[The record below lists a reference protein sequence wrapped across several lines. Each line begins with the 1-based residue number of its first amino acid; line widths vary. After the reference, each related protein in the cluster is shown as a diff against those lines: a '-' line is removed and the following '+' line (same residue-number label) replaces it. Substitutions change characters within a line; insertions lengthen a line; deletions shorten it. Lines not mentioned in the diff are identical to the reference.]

1 MDDSQKIETKKLD
14 LFKNGSQ
21 WLRADFHL
29 HTKADKE
36 FVYNGDVNFYYSNY
50 IQQLKKEGIQVGVIT
65 NHNKF
70 DVDEYKAL
78 KKTAKKEG
86 IWLVAG
92 VELSVNDGAN
102 GIHTLIAF
110 DDKSW
115 LPNNENYINQFL
127 TSAFEGIANRENDN
141 TRCNY
146 SLETLL
152 KKLDEHRNQGR
163 DSFIVLAHIEQNS
176 GFFNELEGGRI
187 QQLAKNELFKKFVL
201 GLQKVRTYDRL
212 DTYRQWFGG
221 VLPAFVEGS
230 DCKTLEAAGKPF
242 ETK

>member
-152 KKLDEHRNQGR
+152 Q
-163 DSFIVLAHIEQNS
+163 
-176 GFFNELEGGRI
+176 
-187 QQLAKNELFKKFVL
+187 
-201 GLQKVRTYDRL
+201 
-212 DTYRQWFGG
+212 
-221 VLPAFVEGS
+221 
-230 DCKTLEAAGKPF
+230 
-242 ETK
+242 ET